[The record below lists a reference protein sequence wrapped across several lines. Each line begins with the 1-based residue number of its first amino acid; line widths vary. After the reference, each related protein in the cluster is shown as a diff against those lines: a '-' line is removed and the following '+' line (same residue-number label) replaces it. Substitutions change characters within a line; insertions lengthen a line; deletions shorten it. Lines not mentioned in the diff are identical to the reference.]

1 MYICMLIID
10 LFDEINFIL
19 YRRVKRFFESKKYGQ
34 NKNVEHTNNELP
46 LIIKKCSGKDS
57 ICKAGIILSSR
68 CV

>member
-10 LFDEINFIL
+10 LFNEINFIL

-46 LIIKKCSGKDS
+46 
-57 ICKAGIILSSR
+57 
-68 CV
+68 